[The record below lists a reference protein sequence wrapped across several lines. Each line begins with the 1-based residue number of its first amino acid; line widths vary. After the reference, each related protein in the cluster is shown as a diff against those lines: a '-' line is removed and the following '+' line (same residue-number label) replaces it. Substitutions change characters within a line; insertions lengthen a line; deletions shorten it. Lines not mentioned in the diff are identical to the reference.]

1 MLSPRECEANGS
13 ASLAHRAEIAD
24 LESNSAT
31 LNTQHLHMPDV
42 QDLYPA
48 WPAHAVHHPMDS
60 SSDEDKFRYLQILTL
75 LIDADDIIMNEEID
89 HLKRMVL
96 LLELPNGTLG
106 RLIKFVEL
114 PELDELRKG
123 LSVFFD
129 RRGHAL
135 MMDLI
140 LLAWSDEEFHP
151 KERQFILHCAE
162 LLGVSLDQL
171 EAMLK
176 MVEAVRDENDREI
189 LECAQKMD
197 AAEIDSRFLEFFWHT
212 SLH

>member
-1 MLSPRECEANGS
+1 M
-13 ASLAHRAEIAD
+13 
-24 LESNSAT
+24 
-31 LNTQHLHMPDV
+31 
-42 QDLYPA
+42 
-48 WPAHAVHHPMDS
+48 S
-60 SSDEDKFRYLQILTL
+60 SSSEEDKFRYLQILAL

-96 LLELPNGTLG
+96 LFELPNGTLG

-114 PELDELRKG
+114 PELDELRKA
-123 LSVFFD
+123 LAIFFD

-162 LLGVSLDQL
+162 LLGISLDQL
-171 EAMLK
+171 QAMLE
-176 MVEAVRDENDREI
+176 MVEAIRSAEEKGILDEIER
-189 LECAQKMD
+189 LEAVEVD
-197 AAEIDSRFLEFFWHT
+197 PEFLSFFWHT

>member
-1 MLSPRECEANGS
+1 MRELPHEIPNCLSN
-13 ASLAHRAEIAD
+13 I
-24 LESNSAT
+24 
-31 LNTQHLHMPDV
+31 QHLNMPDV

-48 WPAHAVHHPMDS
+48 WPAETVHHPMSS

-96 LLELPNGTLG
+96 LLDLPNGTLG
-106 RLIKFVEL
+106 KLIKFVEF

-140 LLAWSDEEFHP
+140 MLAWSDEEFHP
-151 KERQFILHCAE
+151 KERQFILNCAE

-176 MVEAVRDENDREI
+176 IVEALRGSEQERIINGI
-189 LECAQKMD
+189 QGLQKVELD
-197 AAEIDSRFLEFFWHT
+197 IDFLSFFWHT

>member
-1 MLSPRECEANGS
+1 M
-13 ASLAHRAEIAD
+13 
-24 LESNSAT
+24 
-31 LNTQHLHMPDV
+31 
-42 QDLYPA
+42 
-48 WPAHAVHHPMDS
+48 S
-60 SSDEDKFRYLQILTL
+60 SSSEEDKFRYLQILAL

-96 LLELPNGTLG
+96 LFELPNGTLG

-114 PELDELRKG
+114 PELDELRKA
-123 LSVFFD
+123 LAIFFD

-162 LLGVSLDQL
+162 LLGISLDQL
-171 EAMLK
+171 QAMLE
-176 MVEAVRDENDREI
+176 MVEAIRSAEEKGILDEIER
-189 LECAQKMD
+189 LEVVEVD
-197 AAEIDSRFLEFFWHT
+197 PEFLSFFWHT